1 MVIIISYKRKNKLGK
16 QRQIQWKRL
25 NATSDVK
32 KKTELN
38 TNRYKEKK
46 RERERKENERK
57 ERECRRV
64 LRVPSDLSYLHLL
77 SEQIVLIYLNN
88 SYDHFIVTLNFMS
101 IIK

>member
-38 TNRYKEKK
+38 TNIHKPLPDDPRINKHIPINVHDIASMFFLKK
-46 RERERKENERK
+46 KNE
-57 ERECRRV
+57 
-64 LRVPSDLSYLHLL
+64 S
-77 SEQIVLIYLNN
+77 
-88 SYDHFIVTLNFMS
+88 
-101 IIK
+101 

>member
-46 RERERKENERK
+46 RKRERQKGK
-57 ERECRRV
+57 
-64 LRVPSDLSYLHLL
+64 
-77 SEQIVLIYLNN
+77 
-88 SYDHFIVTLNFMS
+88 
-101 IIK
+101 